1 MAAPPDL
8 SRCERCGRPLPP
20 SNHPDFS
27 RWTTAKDAAGR
38 VSGMR
43 CPACQREPEA
53 EN

>member
-8 SRCERCGRPLPP
+8 SKCERCGRPLPP

-27 RWTTAKDAAGR
+27 RWTTAKNDTGR

-43 CPACQREPEA
+43 CPGCQSEHEA
-53 EN
+53 ED